1 MAGILVQFRNTRR
14 LFERREGWLY
24 PVLKKRLWCVLWVC
38 ANSEIALPYALEN
51 AGTYILRM
59 RWMADQLTATPTDRS
74 MVASNGM
81 KSANPTAVKDQ
92 INKAQVRVLRRSA

>member
-1 MAGILVQFRNTRR
+1 
-14 LFERREGWLY
+14 
-24 PVLKKRLWCVLWVC
+24 
-38 ANSEIALPYALEN
+38 
-51 AGTYILRM
+51 
-59 RWMADQLTATPTDRS
+59 MADQLTATPTDRS